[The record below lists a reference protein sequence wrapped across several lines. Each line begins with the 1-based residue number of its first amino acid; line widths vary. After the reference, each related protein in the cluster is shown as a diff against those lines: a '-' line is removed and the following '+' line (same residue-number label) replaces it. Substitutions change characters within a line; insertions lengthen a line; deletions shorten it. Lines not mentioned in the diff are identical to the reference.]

1 MFLLRRKAE
10 SSIQIV
16 QHWRTSPES
25 RTLASGYPII
35 RPSLKIWK
43 LANGTTQI
51 EREPRLIGRFNVRV
65 GGSLDIL
72 RGFRRGFLG
81 QGPKCE

>member
-10 SSIQIV
+10 SSIRIV

-25 RTLASGYPII
+25 RTLASGYV
-35 RPSLKIWK
+35 LKIWK